1 MLSAARRWALAPAA
15 IETRHDL
22 EDPLLLGGVV
32 PGEAAAALARE
43 MLESDWNVTTAREA
57 ADQLVYTAE
66 TGTREELRAA
76 LAGKGPRAD
85 QKLARKLAP
94 ALGERATLAW
104 DLACVPY
111 LAGQAYL
118 AGLVTEAAAW
128 RACFAAARV
137 VQRTFT
143 GWEPFGVELLAGR
156 HYWSGEE
163 STAHFHVFR
172 ALVLEREGPWRIAWD
187 TPLDDA

>member
-32 PGEAAAALARE
+32 PSEAAAADALE
-43 MLESDWNVTTAREA
+43 MLENWDVTTAREA
-57 ADQLVYTAE
+57 ADQLAYAVE
-66 TGTREELRAA
+66 TGTRDEFRAA
-76 LAGKGPRAD
+76 LAGKGPRTD
-85 QKLARKLAP
+85 QKLARTLAP
-94 ALGERATLAW
+94 ILGERATLAW

-111 LAGQAYL
+111 VAGQAYL

-128 RACFAAARV
+128 RACLTAARV
-137 VQRTFT
+137 VQRTFA

-156 HYWSGEE
+156 HFWSGEE

-172 ALVLEREGPWRIAWD
+172 RGGSRG
-187 TPLDDA
+187 TRRSTTSRS